1 MRYASVTVWH
11 PSQLKRTGPQ
21 LLINSGFLP
30 KAFVRGIALRRRQAT
45 YKMDSDVSEPPEVQ
59 PTLDGFAKPE
69 TQAAPEAQSE
79 APEAAAQSPADSE
92 GAVGSETQAAPEAQ
106 SEAPEAKQRPQNR
119 QGNSGQ
125 RNPRRRRRRR
135 GRRRR
140 KPRGQ
145 SQHHYSE
152 EELKAQLPDDPEQLE
167 AESRPLGILEVLGS
181 GSGFVRRRE
190 SGYTPGNDDI
200 YVGSRMIQRHG
211 LRTGDELVGIVGRS
225 ARPGK
230 SPPLA
235 HLARVNDHPADE
247 ATRRPDFQQLSA
259 MHPDDQLVLEC
270 GREFLGQPDY
280 TNRVIDLICPFGKGQ
295 RAMIVAP
302 AKAGKTMVLQAVAEG
317 IVKNNPEC
325 HLLILLVDE
334 RPEEVTE
341 MEQCGFGEVI
351 ASTFDRPAE
360 RHCQVAEITLERAR
374 RRVEQGEDVVI
385 ILDSIT
391 RMARAYNSVK
401 SGSGRTLSGGLDSNS
416 LEKPKRFLG
425 SARKIDPTQGGGSL
439 TIIATALV
447 DTGSRMDQVIF
458 EEFKGTGNSELVLSR
473 ELADRRIYPAI
484 DIPASA
490 TRKEELLLDADALWL
505 SHAMR
510 RQLSGSSSSDGMQE
524 LLGAMRKTSNN
535 RDLIDWA
542 RNQ

>member
-79 APEAAAQSPADSE
+79 APEAPAQSPADSE

-125 RNPRRRRRRR
+125 RHPRRRRRR
-135 GRRRR
+135 RRRR

>member
-1 MRYASVTVWH
+1 MRYASVPVRH

-30 KAFVRGIALRRRQAT
+30 KAFVRGIALRRRQAK
-45 YKMDSDVSEPPEVQ
+45 YKMDSDVSESPEVQ
-59 PTLDGFAKPE
+59 PTLDGFAEPE

-79 APEAAAQSPADSE
+79 APEAPAQSPADSE

-125 RNPRRRRRRR
+125 RHPRRRRRR
-135 GRRRR
+135 RRRR